1 MATGSG
7 GKRSVAKGSASRA
20 VRQPGMAATTIRK
33 TTDAG
38 STGNVA
44 DGRGPVSNRMLSG
57 AEDGSTG
64 RNNMGTGTP

>member
-7 GKRSVAKGSASRA
+7 GKRSVAQGSASKA
-20 VRQPGMAATTIRK
+20 VRQPGMNSNSIRK

-44 DGRGPVSNRMLSG
+44 DGRGTVSNRMLSG
-57 AEDGSTG
+57 AEDGSTNRG
-64 RNNMGTGTP
+64 GMRSGTP